1 MYLKTLGGLKLEGS
15 DLARH
20 KPLLLLAYLAL
31 EGRQPRRDVAALFWL
46 GYKNPLSNLSVALSH
61 LRKVDESLVKADDT
75 YVEARVKC
83 DALELLASEA
93 DAEILQVYRGAF
105 LEGVFLNDWSAE
117 LEEWVYEQR
126 ESLSAFAR
134 ARLLGLAEVLA
145 AQEQLAKAAR
155 RAEEAYRLR
164 GAPPLAPEDLSR
176 FHRLF
181 TAAQHPYA
189 QKVRAEAEEL
199 GLDLDSPQEVTPP
212 SLQPPSLIS
221 TTLPRPTTPL
231 IGRERELA
239 ELLALLENARIVT
252 VTGLSGCGK
261 TRLALELTHTL
272 KQGKTFEGV
281 YFVPLQGVT
290 DFQEA
295 RRRGAQAL
303 GIPPVEVELSPDRI
317 REVVGD
323 KEVLFF
329 LDDVDATVQAA
340 PALTEFLWACPKAK
354 LLVTSQERL
363 KLTGEQLYPLQGLS
377 FATQEEEV
385 GPVKHDAATLFA
397 ARAARVKPGFA
408 LNAST
413 LPDILR
419 ICELV
424 EGLPLAVELAAPW
437 VKLLPLKTIADEI
450 ATNLDFLR
458 QDSRSPLPAYP
469 SMRAAFEQTW
479 QRLDEGEQGTLKALS
494 LFQASFGLDAARVV
508 AGVSLSDLLNLHDKS
523 LLEVLPGG
531 RFYLVNLL
539 RRFLREKLGD
549 AGRDDLERAFVT
561 HYAGVLADAEEK
573 ITDQIHMSNL
583 IETLEQDLPNVEQAW
598 RWALDKEMSAFFR
611 AANVATAAFFDF
623 TGRWQTGIQLFEE
636 AVTWAESKNDAELW
650 GALVRGLWRLLYSSG
665 SEMSL
670 EYAQKALAQAKKR
683 GLTSLE
689 AYLTLGIARIHT
701 VLGDIG
707 SARKVLERC
716 PTLDENA
723 DNDADFPIM
732 IEVSLAELELLHGNA
747 PAPKLFDP
755 ATLETLEGDSFMLS
769 VLFYESR
776 YALRHGDLEHAEAHM
791 KACMALAEKLNYLSF
806 SPYYHDTLALILHAR
821 GDYTAAE
828 ATAREGYRFA
838 EQEAA
843 VGMMLGLEATL
854 ARILPYTG
862 QLSEAQTFLQKGL
875 RSAWSRRV
883 KPVVLKGVVG
893 FAEQCIVTERFAEA
907 AQALRL
913 ALNHP
918 ATMRI
923 EHPLIEKRLDELG
936 DIAAD
941 LEDVTLK
948 DWVERM
954 LEG

>member
-1 MYLKTLGGLKLEGS
+1 MYLRTLGGLKLEGS

-20 KPLLLLAYLAL
+20 KPLLLLTYLAL
-31 EGRQPRRDVAALFWL
+31 EGRQPRRDIAELFWL

-61 LRKVDESLVKADDT
+61 LRKVDESLIEADDI
-75 YVEARVKC
+75 YVEAKVKC
-83 DALELLASEA
+83 DALALLASET
-93 DAEILQVYRGAF
+93 DAEVLQVYRGAF
-105 LEGVFLNDWSAE
+105 LEGIFLSDWSAE
-117 LEEWVYEQR
+117 LEAWVYEQR
-126 ESLSAFAR
+126 ESLASFAQ
-134 ARLLGLAEVLA
+134 AQLLNLAETLVA
-145 AQEQLAKAAR
+145 RGQLVQAAR

-164 GAPPLAPEDLSR
+164 GAPPLEPEVLPR
-176 FHRLF
+176 FYRLF
-181 TAAQHPYA
+181 TAAQHPYT
-189 QKVRAEAEEL
+189 QKVRAEAEEI
-199 GLDLDSPQEVTPP
+199 GLDLGSPEVTPP
-212 SLQPPSLIS
+212 SLQPPSLIP

-231 IGRERELA
+231 IGRERELS
-239 ELLALLENARIVT
+239 ELLALLEDARIVT
-252 VTGLSGCGK
+252 ITGLSGCGK

-272 KQGKTFEGV
+272 KQAKTFEGV

-290 DFQEA
+290 DLQEA

-303 GIPPVEVELSPDRI
+303 GIPPIEVELSPDRI
-317 REVVGD
+317 REFVGD

-340 PALTEFLWACPKAK
+340 PVLTEFLWACPKAR

-377 FATQEEEV
+377 FATEAEEM
-385 GPVKHDAATLFA
+385 GPVRYDAATLFA

-437 VKLLPLKTIADEI
+437 VKLLPLATIADEI
-450 ATNLDFLR
+450 ATNLDFLQ
-458 QDSRSPLPAYP
+458 QDSRAPLQDYR
-469 SMRAAFEQTW
+469 SISAAFEQTW
-479 QRLDEGEQGTLKALS
+479 QRLDEGEQDTLRALS
-494 LFQASFGLDAARVV
+494 LFQGSFGLDAARAV

-523 LLEVLPGG
+523 LLEVLPGE

-549 AGRDDLERAFVT
+549 DVSRDDLERAFIM
-561 HYAGVLADAEEK
+561 HYAAALKDAEEK
-573 ITDQIHMSNL
+573 ITDQTHMSDL
-583 IETLEQDLPNVEQAW
+583 IETLEQELPNVTQAW
-598 RWALDKEMSAFFR
+598 RWALEREMPEFFR
-611 AANVATAAFFDF
+611 AANVAAAAFFDF
-623 TGRWQTGIQLFEE
+623 TGRWQIGIELFEE
-636 AVTWAESKNDAELW
+636 AVTWAEPRGDAELW
-650 GALVRGLWRLLYSSG
+650 GELVRGQWRLLYSSG
-665 SEMSL
+665 SEAAL
-670 EYAQKALAQAKKR
+670 EYAQQALEKAEAR

-689 AYLTLGIARIHT
+689 AYLTLGIARVHT
-701 VLGDIG
+701 VLGDVG

-716 PTLDENA
+716 RELGASAA
-723 DNDADFPIM
+723 DDDFPIM
-732 IEVSLAELELLHGNA
+732 IEVSLAELELLHGDE

-769 VLFYESR
+769 VLFYDSR
-776 YALRHGDLEHAEAHM
+776 YALRHGDLGRAEAHM
-791 KACMALAEKLNYLSF
+791 EACMTLAEKLNYLSF
-806 SPYYHDTLALILHAR
+806 SPYYHDTLALILHAQ
-821 GDYTAAE
+821 GNYAAAE

-838 EQEAA
+838 EKEAA
-843 VGMMLGLEATL
+843 VGMMLGLETTL
-854 ARILPYTG
+854 ARILPHTG
-862 QLSEAQTFLQKGL
+862 QLDEAQTLLQKGVQ
-875 RSAWSRRV
+875 SAWSRRM

-907 AQALRL
+907 VQALHL
-913 ALNHP
+913 ALDHP

-936 DIAAD
+936 DIMVD
-941 LEDVTLK
+941 LEDMTLE
-948 DWVERM
+948 DMVQRM